1 MVSPES
7 PLAGR
12 NILVTRPAH
21 QAQHF
26 CEFIKQAGGQPVLF
40 PVMDIVA
47 LDESAALC
55 GIMERLDEFAIALFV
70 SPNAVNIALNWLH
83 ARQRRLPA
91 HVQLGAVGRKS
102 AQALE
107 RFGYMVSI
115 CPPGGFDS
123 EALLALDAL
132 QAVAGKQVVIFRG
145 EGGRELMAQT
155 LTARGATVTFAE
167 IYKRVSPDVDM
178 APLRQ
183 RWSRGEVNLV
193 TITSAEGLR
202 NLYEMLD
209 PLMRTWLASTDML
222 VGHERIAAVALQLGM
237 KKHPWVAADPSD
249 ESMFAALLQWAQQA

>member
-1 MVSPES
+1 MASHAQ
-7 PLAGR
+7 PLTGR
-12 NILVTRPAH
+12 GILVTRPKH

-26 CEFIKQAGGQPVLF
+26 CALLEQAGAKPVLF
-40 PVMDIVA
+40 PVIDIVA

-83 ARQRRLPA
+83 TRQRRLPE
-91 HVQLGAVGRKS
+91 HLQLGAVGRKS

-107 RFGYMVSI
+107 HGGYAVSI
-115 CPPGGFDS
+115 CPPHGFDS
-123 EALLALDAL
+123 EALLALETL

-155 LTARGATVTFAE
+155 LTERGATVTFAE
-167 IYKRVSPDVDM
+167 MYKRVPPTVDM

-183 RWSRGEVNLV
+183 HWAQGEINLV

-209 PLMRTWLASTDML
+209 PLMRTWLCSTDML
-222 VGHERIAAVALQLGM
+222 VGHERIATAALQLGM
-237 KKHPWVAADPSD
+237 KKKPWVAADPSD